1 MTEYNITKED
11 SIETNKTQKR
21 STNRWNN
28 LKNWAVDNRIYIAG
42 FLIPF
47 LAMTVMCIA
56 FGVEPF
62 GNKSLAIIDGLH
74 QYMPFFAEYHEKLRN
89 LDSFFYSW
97 NGGLG
102 YNFLSLWSYYL
113 SSPLNLLMLLFPKT
127 LLNAA
132 FSWIL
137 VLKIGL
143 LGLTTGAFLIHR
155 SNKYNEKV
163 LIFSTAFTFCNYIV
177 GYSWNIMWMDS
188 IVMLPLVLIGFDKMM
203 EKRDG
208 RMYSICL
215 AVAMI
220 GNFYIAFM
228 ICIFLVLWYLFY
240 QHESVKAFFTK
251 GILFGFYSVLSALLA
266 GIGLLP
272 AYLGIMNT
280 ASADLMMLPEHG
292 WLTNIFN
299 MLKTHLMGTAP
310 ITNDNFDGNANLY
323 ICILTVVLVF
333 LYFMVKEISLSDKI
347 KRVAFLSIFI
357 VSFNEVILN
366 FIWHG
371 FHDQYGIPNRFA
383 FLYLFL
389 LMFTAFEAFEH
400 IETMCWQHVGGAVL
414 FALLFLTVVVQEA
427 DGEMNK
433 IAFFVTVVVILF
445 YGYVLYHL
453 LAGKNSYRKCMAIL
467 LLFSLIESIGMAAY
481 GFGQNGQIKID
492 KFYADTEAI
501 EEIKEEIGDKE
512 LVRTSLLTSKM
523 LDEEIW
529 HGLKCV
535 SIFGSTAN
543 GGAVKMMDHWGFF
556 TGANEYLYKGATPLT
571 NVLFNVKYNIRRG
584 EDTNLHDFNIAKSY
598 EDMDLLENPYETAI
612 GYGVNGYLEEWN
624 YTTVYP
630 FDVQNSFVFE
640 AYHMGEIFHNIEI
653 IDPQTNEC
661 TATRTNRGEYRF
673 ENISAQA
680 NNLVFTI
687 PTYGGEDLYIHYDGS
702 RVENTIIKVGEE
714 VRVNK
719 KINSEIYH
727 VGLIEPGQT
736 VTVSFQLKDDGNN
749 SGVLRLSAA
758 DFNQYQFDA
767 IYDQMMDEQVVT
779 EHFTSDSLEGYIEK
793 KEDGLVLFSIP
804 YDEGWTLLV
813 DGEEAEKEVIADGLL
828 GVKMTA
834 GHHEISLQYV
844 SPGFKEGVLL
854 TAFGVGLLAGI
865 SLFFRF
871 RKRKL
876 AKL

>member
-1 MTEYNITKED
+1 MTKKEKIKD
-11 SIETNKTQKR
+11 WVI
-21 STNRWNN
+21 
-28 LKNWAVDNRIYIAG
+28 DNRIYIG
-42 FLIPF
+42 SFLIPF

-62 GNKSLAIIDGLH
+62 GNRSLAIIDGLH
-74 QYMPFFAEYHEKLRN
+74 QYMPFFAEYHEKLRS

-127 LLNAA
+127 MLNAA

-143 LGLTTGAFLIHR
+143 LGLATAAFLIHR

-163 LIFSTAFTFCNYIV
+163 LIFSTAFAFCNFIV

-188 IVMLPLVLIGFDKMM
+188 IVMLPLVLIGFDKLM
-203 EKRDG
+203 EKKDG
-208 RMYSICL
+208 RMYSLCL
-215 AVAMI
+215 AFAMI

-228 ICIFLVLWYLFY
+228 ICIFLVLWYLCY
-240 QHESVKAFFTK
+240 HHESIKTFFTK
-251 GILFGFYSVLSALLA
+251 GILFGFYSILAALLA

-280 ASADLMMLPEHG
+280 ASADLMTLPEHG

-299 MLKTHLMGTAP
+299 ILKTHLVGTAP

-323 ICILTVVLVF
+323 ICILTIILVF
-333 LYFMVKEISLSDKI
+333 LYFMVKEISFADKV
-347 KRVAFLSIFI
+347 KRIGLISIFVI
-357 VSFNEVILN
+357 SFNEKIMN

-383 FLYLFL
+383 FLYLFV
-389 LMFTAFEAFEH
+389 LMVTAFEAFEH
-400 IETMCWQHVGGAVL
+400 IDHLCWQKVGGAVL
-414 FALLFLTVVVQEA
+414 FSLLFLTVVVCEA
-427 DGEMNK
+427 DNGFEQT
-433 IAFFVTVVVILF
+433 AFFVTCIMILF
-445 YGYVLYHL
+445 YGLLLYHL
-453 LAGKNSYRKCMAIL
+453 VIKKIEYKKIMGML
-467 LLFSLIESIGMAAY
+467 LIFSLIETVGMAAY
-481 GFGQNGQIKID
+481 GFAENGQIQID
-492 KFYADTEAI
+492 KFFSDTKAI
-501 EEIKEEIGDKE
+501 EQVKEDIPEDE

-535 SIFGSTAN
+535 TMFGSTAN
-543 GGAVKMMDHWGFF
+543 GGAVTMMDHWGFF

-571 NVLFNVKYNIRRG
+571 NVLFNVKYNIRRN
-584 EDTNLHDFNIAKSY
+584 EDKNLHDFKIKKSY
-598 EDMDLLENPYETAI
+598 ENMDLLENPYETAI
-612 GYGVNGYLEEWN
+612 GYGVQGNLEEWN

-630 FDVQNSFVFE
+630 FDVQNSFVSE
-640 AYHMGEIFHNIEI
+640 AYHRGEIFHNIEI
-653 IDPQTNEC
+653 SDPVTYEC
-661 TATRTNRGEYRF
+661 SVSRTNRGEYRF
-673 ENISAQA
+673 ENTCSQA

-687 PTYGGEDLYIHYDGS
+687 PTTGGEDLYIHYDGS
-702 RVENTIIKVGEE
+702 RVENTIVKVGEE

-727 VGLIEPGQT
+727 IGLIEPGQT

-749 SGVLRLSAA
+749 SGVIRLSAA
-758 DFNQYQFDA
+758 DFINEQFND
-767 IYDQMMDEQVVT
+767 IYSEMIKEKVVT
-779 EHFTSDSLEGYIEK
+779 ESFTSDSLEGYINK
-793 KEDGLVLFSIP
+793 KEDGLVIFSIP

-813 DGEEAEKEVIADGLL
+813 DGKEAEKEKIADGLL

-834 GHHEISLQYV
+834 GYHDISLHYV
-844 SPGFKEGVLL
+844 SPGFKEGLCL
-854 TAFGVGLLAGI
+854 TGIGILFMIGI
-865 SLFFRF
+865 SFYFHF
-871 RKRKL
+871 RKRKMEQM
-876 AKL
+876 